1 MSVSVSG
8 GLREM
13 QSTWPAFKAAKNGRT
28 KPLRLM
34 LLLALAELF
43 EFRHVFCC
51 RRCVSALTSLHAFA
65 VRIAPNSLPPI
76 FTTYR
81 I

>member
-43 EFRHVFCC
+43 ELRHVF
-51 RRCVSALTSLHAFA
+51 LLQA
-65 VRIAPNSLPPI
+65 VRFRTEIASCLCCPDCSKQSTAYIHYL
-76 FTTYR
+76 
-81 I
+81 